1 MLKRW
6 NGAACAAALLA
17 GTIAA
22 PALAKPEPGW
32 LAPAPASAERTAE
45 AALKI
50 LIDEHWGWWLKG
62 APVQAT
68 LLGVR
73 DYDDQLDDPSL
84 AFADR
89 RAAEA
94 SAFLQRLNAIPD
106 AGLPQSDRINKAILQ
121 RMLSEQVEGNGFGQR
136 TMLFSSISSWHQN
149 FAALPD
155 VLPFFT
161 KSDYDSYLKRLEL
174 YPDYNAASIATVREG
189 LAKGYVQPCAP
200 MKAFGATISA
210 TIAQNPEASTFYK
223 PFKKARPQS
232 ISEADWSAMQARARA
247 SIAGKINPAYQAFS
261 DFYEKEYAP
270 RCRKDVAASALP
282 QGAAWYAYQVR
293 VMTTTTKTPEEIHQ
307 LGLSEVARIRAEM
320 EAVTAKSGI
329 APDRKAFIEKLRTDP
344 KYYAKTPAELMR
356 EATFL
361 AKTIDGWMPKLFGTL
376 PRLPYT
382 VRPIPAEIA
391 EGNTTAYYNAGF
403 ASTGSPGIYFV
414 NTTHLDQRPL
424 YEMPALT
431 VHEAV
436 PGHHHQIALQQ
447 ELDLPEFRK
456 NAAFF
461 TGFVEGWGLY
471 SERLGIEMGLY
482 DTPEKDMGRLSYEM
496 WRACRLVV
504 DTGVHAKGWTRD
516 QAIAFMLDNTALSRT
531 NIEAEVDR
539 YITWPGQALAY
550 KLGELKIRELRTR
563 AEKTLGDRFDLRGFH
578 DVVLKN
584 GAVPLDVLETQ
595 VNAWI
600 AEQKPS

>member
-1 MLKRW
+1 MRGLMS
-6 NGAACAAALLA
+6 AACVAAVLA
-17 GTIAA
+17 GTIAS
-22 PALAKPEPGW
+22 PVLAQT
-32 LAPAPASAERTAE
+32 PASAVAPSPAAT
-45 AALKI
+45 ALKT
-50 LIDEHWGWWLKG
+50 LIDEHWAWWLKG
-62 APVQAT
+62 APIQAT

-73 DYDDQLDDPSL
+73 TYDEQLDDPSL

-94 SAFLQRLNAIPD
+94 AAFLKRLDAISD
-106 AGLPQSDRINKAILQ
+106 AGLSPANRVNKAILH

-136 TMLFSSISSWHQN
+136 TMLFSSIGSWHQS

-155 VLPFFT
+155 MLPFFT
-161 KSDYDSYLKRLEL
+161 KADYDSYLTRLDL
-174 YPDYNAASIATVREG
+174 YPAYNKASIETVRAG
-189 LAKGYVQPCAP
+189 LNKGYVQPCEP
-200 MKAFGATISA
+200 MKAFGATITAS
-210 TIAQNPEASTFYK
+210 IAKDPEASTFYK
-223 PFKKARPQS
+223 PFKAKKPS
-232 ISEADWSAMQARARA
+232 TISDADWAAMQARAKA
-247 SIAGKINPAYQAFS
+247 AITAKINPAYQALS
-261 DFYEKEYAP
+261 DFYEKDYAP
-270 RCRKDVAASALP
+270 KCRTSIGASALP
-282 QGAAWYAYQVR
+282 QGPAWYAYQVR
-293 VMTTTTKTPEEIHQ
+293 VMTTTTRTPEEIHQ

-320 EAVTAKSGI
+320 DEVARKSGL

-344 KYYAKTPAELMR
+344 KYYAKTPGELMR

-382 VRPIPAEIA
+382 VREIPAEIA

-403 ASTGSPGIYFV
+403 ASTGAPGVYFV

-436 PGHHHQIALQQ
+436 PGHHHQISLQQ

-504 DTGVHAKGWTRD
+504 DTGIHSKGWTRD
-516 QAIAFMLDNTALSRT
+516 QAIAFMLDNTALTRT

-550 KLGELKIRELRTR
+550 KLGELKIRELRAR
-563 AEKTLGDRFDLRGFH
+563 AETALGPKFDIRGFH
-578 DVVLKN
+578 DAVLKN

-595 VNAWI
+595 VDAWI
-600 AEQKPS
+600 AERKAG

>member
-1 MLKRW
+1 MRGLMS
-6 NGAACAAALLA
+6 AACVAAVLA
-17 GTIAA
+17 GTVVS
-22 PALAKPEPGW
+22 PALAQTPPVAV
-32 LAPAPASAERTAE
+32 APSPAAT
-45 AALKI
+45 ALKT
-50 LIDEHWGWWLKG
+50 LIDEHWAWWLKG
-62 APVQAT
+62 APIQAT

-73 DYDDQLDDPSL
+73 TYDDQLDDPSL
-84 AFADR
+84 PFADR

-94 SAFLQRLNAIPD
+94 AAFLKRLNAIPD
-106 AGLPQSDRINKAILQ
+106 AGLSPADRVNKAILQ

-136 TMLFSSISSWHQN
+136 TMLFSSIGSWHQY

-155 VLPFFT
+155 MLPFFT
-161 KSDYDSYLKRLEL
+161 KADYDSYLTRLDL
-174 YPDYNAASIATVREG
+174 YPAYNKASIETVRAG
-189 LAKGYVQPCAP
+189 LNKGYVQPCEP
-200 MKAFGATISA
+200 MKAFGATITAS
-210 TIAQNPEASTFYK
+210 IAKDPEASTFYK
-223 PFKKARPQS
+223 PFKAKKPS
-232 ISEADWSAMQARARA
+232 TISDADWAAMQARAKA
-247 SIAGKINPAYQAFS
+247 AITAKVNPAYQALS
-261 DFYEKEYAP
+261 DFYEKDYAP
-270 RCRKDVAASALP
+270 KCRTSIGASALP

-320 EAVTAKSGI
+320 DEVAKKSGV

-344 KYYAKTPAELMR
+344 KYYAKTPGELMR

-382 VRPIPAEIA
+382 VREIPAEIA
-391 EGNTTAYYNAGF
+391 EGNTTAYYSAGF
-403 ASTGSPGIYFV
+403 ASTGAPGVYFV

-436 PGHHHQIALQQ
+436 PGHHHQISLQQ

-504 DTGVHAKGWTRD
+504 DTGIHSKGWTRD
-516 QAIAFMLDNTALSRT
+516 QAIAFMLENTALTRT

-550 KLGELKIRELRTR
+550 KLGELKIRELRAR
-563 AEKTLGDRFDLRGFH
+563 AETALGPKFDIRGFH
-578 DVVLKN
+578 DAVLKN

-595 VNAWI
+595 VDAWI
-600 AEQKPS
+600 AEKKGA

>member
-6 NGAACAAALLA
+6 MGAACMAAVLA
-17 GTIAA
+17 GTFASPVLAQA
-22 PALAKPEPGW
+22 PA
-32 LAPAPASAERTAE
+32 ASASIGVASP
-45 AALKI
+45 ALKAVV
-50 LIDEHWGWWLKG
+50 DEHWAWWLKG

-73 DYDDQLDDPSL
+73 TYDDQLDDPSL

-94 SAFLQRLNAIPD
+94 AAFLKRLDAIPD
-106 AGLPQSDRINKAILQ
+106 AGLSQADRVNKAILH
-121 RMLSEQVEGNGFGQR
+121 RMLAEQVEGNGFGQR
-136 TMLFSSISSWHQN
+136 TMLFSSIGSWHQY

-155 VLPFFT
+155 MLPFFT
-161 KSDYDSYLKRLEL
+161 KADYDSYLKRLDL
-174 YPDYNAASIATVREG
+174 YPAYNAASIATVREG

-200 MKAFGATISA
+200 MRAFGATITA
-210 TIAQNPEASTFYK
+210 TIARDPEASAFYK
-223 PFKKARPQS
+223 PFKRARPQT
-232 ISEADWSAMQARARA
+232 IGEADWAAMQARAKA
-247 SIAGKINPAYQAFS
+247 SITGGINPAYQAMS
-261 DFYEKEYAP
+261 DFYEKDYAP
-270 RCRKDVAASALP
+270 RCRRDVAATALP
-282 QGAAWYAYQVR
+282 QGPAWYAYQVR
-293 VMTTTTKTPEEIHQ
+293 VMTTTTRTPEEIHQ

-320 EAVTAKSGI
+320 DEVARKSGI

-356 EATFL
+356 EATYL
-361 AKTIDGWMPKLFGTL
+361 AKTIDGWMPRLFGTL

-382 VRPIPAEIA
+382 VREIPAEIA

-403 ASTGSPGIYFV
+403 ASTGSPGVYFV

-504 DTGVHAKGWTRD
+504 DTGIHSKGWTRD
-516 QAIAFMLDNTALSRT
+516 QAIAFMLENTALSRT

-563 AEKTLGDRFDLRGFH
+563 AETALGDKFDLRGFH
-578 DVVLKN
+578 DAVLKN
-584 GAVPLDVLETQ
+584 GSVPLDVLEVQ
-595 VNAWI
+595 VDAWI
-600 AEQKPS
+600 AARKA

>member
-1 MLKRW
+1 MRKLMS
-6 NGAACAAALLA
+6 AACVAAVLAGAMTSPVLAQAQTPAAA
-17 GTIAA
+17 AA
-22 PALAKPEPGW
+22 PS
-32 LAPAPASAERTAE
+32 PAAQ
-45 AALKI
+45 ALKT
-50 LIDEHWGWWLKG
+50 LIDEHWAWWLKG
-62 APVQAT
+62 SPLQAT

-73 DYDDQLDDPSL
+73 TYDDQLDDPSL

-94 SAFLQRLNAIPD
+94 AAFQKRLEAIPD
-106 AGLPQSDRINKAILQ
+106 AGLSQPDRVNKAILH
-121 RMLSEQVEGNGFGQR
+121 RMLAEQVEGNGFGQR
-136 TMLFSSISSWHQN
+136 TMLFSSIGSWHQS

-155 VLPFFT
+155 MLPFFT
-161 KSDYDSYLKRLEL
+161 KADYDSYLTRLDL
-174 YPDYNAASIATVREG
+174 YPAYNAAAIATVRDG
-189 LAKGYVQPCAP
+189 LNKGYVQPCAP
-200 MKAFGATISA
+200 MKAFGATITAS
-210 TIAQNPEASTFYK
+210 IAKDPEASAFYK
-223 PFKKARPQS
+223 PFKAKKPS
-232 ISEADWSAMQARARA
+232 TISDADWATMQARAKA
-247 SIAGKINPAYQAFS
+247 AITGKINPAYQALS
-261 DFYEKEYAP
+261 DFYEKDYAP
-270 RCRKDVAASALP
+270 KCRTTVAASALP
-282 QGAAWYAYQVR
+282 QGPAWYAYQVR
-293 VMTTTTKTPEEIHQ
+293 LMTTTTRTPDEIHQ

-320 EAVTAKSGI
+320 DEVARKSGI
-329 APDRKAFIEKLRTDP
+329 APDRKAFIDKLRTDP
-344 KYYAKTPAELMR
+344 KYYAKTPGELMR

-382 VRPIPAEIA
+382 VREIPAEIA

-403 ASTGSPGIYFV
+403 ASTGAPGVYFV

-461 TGFVEGWGLY
+461 TAFVEGWGLY

-504 DTGVHAKGWTRD
+504 DTGIHSKGWTRD
-516 QAIAFMLDNTALSRT
+516 QAIAFMLENTALTRT

-550 KLGELKIRELRTR
+550 KLGELKIRELRAR
-563 AEKTLGDRFDLRGFH
+563 AETALGPKFDIRGFH
-578 DVVLKN
+578 DAVLKN
-584 GAVPLDVLETQ
+584 GAVPLDVLEAQ
-595 VNAWI
+595 VDAWI
-600 AEQKPS
+600 AEKKAA

>member
-1 MLKRW
+1 MRGLMS
-6 NGAACAAALLA
+6 AACVAAVLA
-17 GTIAA
+17 GTVVS
-22 PALAKPEPGW
+22 PALAQTPPVAV
-32 LAPAPASAERTAE
+32 APSPAAT
-45 AALKI
+45 ALKT
-50 LIDEHWGWWLKG
+50 LIDEHWAWWLKG
-62 APVQAT
+62 APIQAT

-73 DYDDQLDDPSL
+73 TYDDQLDDPSL
-84 AFADR
+84 PFADR

-94 SAFLQRLNAIPD
+94 AAFLKRLNAIPD
-106 AGLPQSDRINKAILQ
+106 AGLSPADRVNKAILQ

-136 TMLFSSISSWHQN
+136 TMLFSSIGSWHQY

-155 VLPFFT
+155 MLPFFT
-161 KSDYDSYLKRLEL
+161 KADYDSYLTRLDL
-174 YPDYNAASIATVREG
+174 YPAYNKASIETVRAG
-189 LAKGYVQPCAP
+189 LNKGYVQPCEP
-200 MKAFGATISA
+200 MKAFGATITAS
-210 TIAQNPEASTFYK
+210 IAKDPEASTFYK
-223 PFKKARPQS
+223 PFKAKKPS
-232 ISEADWSAMQARARA
+232 TISDADWAAMQARAKA
-247 SIAGKINPAYQAFS
+247 AITAKVNPAYQALS
-261 DFYEKEYAP
+261 DFYEKDYAP
-270 RCRKDVAASALP
+270 KCRTSIGASALP

-320 EAVTAKSGI
+320 DEVAKKSGV

-344 KYYAKTPAELMR
+344 KYYAKTPGELMR

-382 VRPIPAEIA
+382 VREIPAEIA
-391 EGNTTAYYNAGF
+391 EGNTTAYYSAGF
-403 ASTGSPGIYFV
+403 ASTGAPGVYFV

-436 PGHHHQIALQQ
+436 PGHHHQISLQQ

-496 WRACRLVV
+496 WRACRLVA
-504 DTGVHAKGWTRD
+504 DTGIHAKGWSLD
-516 QAIAFMLDNTALSRT
+516 QARACFTDNTALSPT
-531 NIEAEVDR
+531 NIEVELKR
-539 YITWPGQALAY
+539 YVSWPGQALSY
-550 KLGELKIRELRTR
+550 KIGELKILELRKR
-563 AEKTLGDRFDLRGFH
+563 AEDQLGPKFDERAFH
-578 DVVLKN
+578 DLVLL
-584 GAVPLDVLETQ
+584 GGSTPLAVLDARTD
-595 VNAWI
+595 AWI
-600 AEQKPS
+600 AERKKKS

>member
-1 MLKRW
+1 MRNW
-6 NGAACAAALLA
+6 MGAALGVAMALAAGTAGAQSAAHTPAAAS
-17 GTIAA
+17 
-22 PALAKPEPGW
+22 PALKAV
-32 LAPAPASAERTAE
+32 
-45 AALKI
+45 
-50 LIDEHWGWWLKG
+50 IDEHWAWWLKG
-62 APVQAT
+62 SPIQAT
-68 LLGVR
+68 LLGER
-73 DYDDQLDDPSL
+73 AFDQQIDDPSL

-94 SAFLQRLNAIPD
+94 KAFLARLDALPD
-106 AGLPQSDRINKAILQ
+106 ADLSGPDRVNKAIL
-121 RMLSEQVEGNGFGQR
+121 RRLLAEQVEANGFGQR
-136 TMLFSSISSWHQN
+136 TMLFSSIGSWHQF

-155 VLPFFT
+155 MLPFFT
-161 KSDYDSYLKRLEL
+161 RADYDSYLTRLEL
-174 YPDYNAASIATVREG
+174 YPAYNTAAIATVREG
-189 LAKGYVQPCAP
+189 LDQGYVQPCAP
-200 MKAFGATISA
+200 MKAFGATITA
-210 TIAQNPEASTFYK
+210 TIAKDPEASAFYK
-223 PFKKARPQS
+223 PFKAARPQT
-232 ISEADWSAMQARARA
+232 IPEADWRALQARAKA
-247 SIAGKINPAYQAFS
+247 AITGKVNPAYQAFA
-261 DFYEKEYAP
+261 DFYARDYAP
-270 RCRKDVAASALP
+270 KCRATVAASALP
-282 QGAAWYAYQVR
+282 QGQAWYAYQVR
-293 VMTTTTKTPEEIHQ
+293 TMTTTSQSPEQIHA

-320 EAVTAKSGI
+320 ETVAAKSGI

-382 VRPIPAEIA
+382 VREIPAEIA
-391 EGNTTAYYNAGF
+391 EGNTTAYYSAGF
-403 ASTGSPGIYFV
+403 ASTGAPGVYFV

-447 ELDLPEFRK
+447 ELDLPQFRK
-456 NAAFF
+456 HAAFF
-461 TGFVEGWGLY
+461 TGYVEGWGLY

-504 DTGVHAKGWTRD
+504 DTGIHAKGWSRD
-516 QAIAFMLDNTALSRT
+516 QAIAFMLENTALSRT

-550 KLGELKIRELRTR
+550 KLGELKIRELRAR
-563 AEKTLGDRFDLRGFH
+563 AETALGDRFDLRSFH
-578 DVVLKN
+578 DAVLKN

-595 VNAWI
+595 IDAWI
-600 AEQKPS
+600 ADRKKA

>member
-1 MLKRW
+1 MRGLMS
-6 NGAACAAALLA
+6 AACVAAVLA
-17 GTIAA
+17 GTIAS
-22 PALAKPEPGW
+22 PVLAQT
-32 LAPAPASAERTAE
+32 PASAVAPSPAAT
-45 AALKI
+45 ALKT
-50 LIDEHWGWWLKG
+50 LIDEHWAWWLKG
-62 APVQAT
+62 APIQAT

-73 DYDDQLDDPSL
+73 TYDDQLDDPSL

-94 SAFLQRLNAIPD
+94 AAFLGRLDAISD
-106 AGLPQSDRINKAILQ
+106 AGLSPADRVNKAILH

-136 TMLFSSISSWHQN
+136 TMLFSSIGSWHQS

-155 VLPFFT
+155 MLPFFT
-161 KSDYDSYLKRLEL
+161 KADYDSYLTRLDL
-174 YPDYNAASIATVREG
+174 YPAYNRASIETVRAG
-189 LAKGYVQPCAP
+189 LNKGYVQPCEP
-200 MKAFGATISA
+200 MKAFGATITAS
-210 TIAQNPEASTFYK
+210 IAKDPEASTFYK
-223 PFKKARPQS
+223 PFKAKKPS
-232 ISEADWSAMQARARA
+232 TISDADWAAMQARAKA
-247 SIAGKINPAYQAFS
+247 AITAKINPAYQALS
-261 DFYEKEYAP
+261 DFYEKDYAP
-270 RCRKDVAASALP
+270 RCRTSIGASALP

-293 VMTTTTKTPEEIHQ
+293 VMTTTTRTPEEIHQ

-320 EAVTAKSGI
+320 DEVARKSGL

-344 KYYAKTPAELMR
+344 KYYAKTPGELMR

-382 VRPIPAEIA
+382 VREIPAEIA
-391 EGNTTAYYNAGF
+391 EGNTTAYYSAGF
-403 ASTGSPGIYFV
+403 ASTGAPGVYFV

-436 PGHHHQIALQQ
+436 PGHHHQISLQQ

-504 DTGVHAKGWTRD
+504 DTGIHSKGWTRD
-516 QAIAFMLDNTALSRT
+516 QAIAFMLENTALTRT

-550 KLGELKIRELRTR
+550 KLGELKIRELRAR
-563 AEKTLGDRFDLRGFH
+563 AETALGPKFDLRGFH
-578 DVVLKN
+578 DAVLKN

-595 VNAWI
+595 VDAWI
-600 AEQKPS
+600 AERKGA

>member
-1 MLKRW
+1 MKRW
-6 NGAACAAALLA
+6 TGAAL
-17 GTIAA
+17 GV
-22 PALAKPEPGW
+22 ALAVMAAGAQAQAQDRAAEP
-32 LAPAPASAERTAE
+32 PAT
-45 AALKI
+45 ALKT
-50 LIDEHWGWWLKG
+50 LIDEHWTWWLKG
-62 APVQAT
+62 SPIQAT

-73 DYDDQLDDPSL
+73 AYDQQMDDPSL

-94 SAFLQRLNAIPD
+94 KAFLARLDAVPE
-106 AGLPQSDRINKAILQ
+106 AGLSQADRVNKAILR
-121 RMLSEQVEGNGFGQR
+121 RMLAEQVEGAGFGQR
-136 TMLFSSISSWHQN
+136 TMLFSSIGGWHQF

-155 VLPFFT
+155 MLPFFT
-161 KSDYDSYLKRLEL
+161 KADYDSYLTRLDL
-174 YPDYNAASIATVREG
+174 YPAYNAAAIATVREG

-200 MKAFGATISA
+200 MKAFGATITA
-210 TIAQNPEASTFYK
+210 TIARDPEASAFYK
-223 PFKKARPQS
+223 PFKAARPAT
-232 ISEADWSAMQARARA
+232 IPAADWAAMQARAKAAITR
-247 SIAGKINPAYQAFS
+247 KINPAYQALS
-261 DFYEKEYAP
+261 DFYEKDYAP
-270 RCRKDVAASALP
+270 KCRKDVAASALP
-282 QGAAWYAYQVR
+282 QGPAWYAYQVR
-293 VMTTTTKTPEEIHQ
+293 TMTTTTRTPDEIHA

-320 EAVTAKSGI
+320 DAVAAKSGL
-329 APDRKAFIEKLRTDP
+329 APDRKAFVDKLRTDP
-344 KYYAKTPAELMR
+344 KYYATTPAELMR

-382 VRPIPAEIA
+382 VREIPAEIA
-391 EGNTTAYYNAGF
+391 EGNTTAYYSAGF
-403 ASTGSPGIYFV
+403 PSTGAPGVYFV

-456 NAAFF
+456 HAAFF

-504 DTGVHAKGWTRD
+504 DTGLHAKGWSRD
-516 QAIAFMLDNTALSRT
+516 QAIAFMLENTALSRT

-550 KLGELKIRELRTR
+550 KLGELKIRELRTK
-563 AEKTLGDRFDLRGFH
+563 AETALGDRFDLRGFH
-578 DVVLKN
+578 DAVLKN

-595 VNAWI
+595 VDAWI
-600 AEQKPS
+600 AQQKAG

>member
-6 NGAACAAALLA
+6 MGAACVAAVLA
-17 GTIAA
+17 GTLAG
-22 PALAKPEPGW
+22 PALAQV
-32 LAPAPASAERTAE
+32 PAASASTGIASP
-45 AALKI
+45 ALKT
-50 LIDEHWGWWLKG
+50 LIDEHWAWWLKG

-73 DYDDQLDDPSL
+73 TYDDQLDDPSL

-94 SAFLQRLNAIPD
+94 AAFLKRLDAIPD
-106 AGLPQSDRINKAILQ
+106 AGLSQPDRVNKAILH

-136 TMLFSSISSWHQN
+136 TMLFSSIGSWHQY

-155 VLPFFT
+155 MLPFFT
-161 KSDYDSYLKRLEL
+161 KADYDSYLTRLDL
-174 YPDYNAASIATVREG
+174 YPAYNAASIATVRDG
-189 LAKGYVQPCAP
+189 LSKGYVQPCAP
-200 MKAFGATISA
+200 MKAFGATITA
-210 TIAQNPEASTFYK
+210 TIAKDPEASAFYK
-223 PFKKARPQS
+223 PFKAKKPAT
-232 ISEADWSAMQARARA
+232 IADADWTAMQARAKA
-247 SIAGKINPAYQAFS
+247 TITGKINPAYQALS
-261 DFYEKEYAP
+261 DFYEKDYAP
-270 RCRKDVAASALP
+270 KCRTSVAASALP
-282 QGAAWYAYQVR
+282 QGPAWYAYQVR
-293 VMTTTTKTPEEIHQ
+293 VMTTTTRTPEEIHQ

-320 EAVTAKSGI
+320 DEVARKSGI

-344 KYYAKTPAELMR
+344 KYYARTPAELMR
-356 EATFL
+356 EATYL
-361 AKTIDGWMPKLFGTL
+361 AKTIDGWMPKLFATL

-382 VRPIPAEIA
+382 VREIPAEIA

-403 ASTGSPGIYFV
+403 ASTGSPGVYFV

-436 PGHHHQIALQQ
+436 PGHHHQISLQQ
-447 ELDLPEFRK
+447 ELELPEFRR

-504 DTGVHAKGWTRD
+504 DTGVHSKGWTRD
-516 QAIAFMLDNTALSRT
+516 QAIDFMLENTALTRT

-563 AEKTLGDRFDLRGFH
+563 AETALGPKFDLRGFH
-578 DVVLKN
+578 DAVLKN
-584 GAVPLDVLETQ
+584 GSVPLDVLETQ
-595 VNAWI
+595 VDAWI
-600 AEQKPS
+600 ASQKAG